1 MPPLVLPDDEENRRL
16 VAQVHP
22 PGWTN
27 PTPSGAYDLV
37 VVGAGTAGL
46 VSAAGGAGLGARV
59 ALVERHLLGGDCLNV
74 AAVLSWATLIGMDLS
89 AFPKTQAWLG
99 RCTARPGY
107 ARLISKM
114 G

>member
-1 MPPLVLPDDEENRRL
+1 MKPERRARSRAIETERTGCL
-16 VAQVHP
+16 T
-22 PGWTN
+22 GRRDRRRG
-27 PTPSGAYDLV
+27 SIRRG
-37 VVGAGTAGL
+37 VG
-46 VSAAGGAGLGARV
+46 
-59 ALVERHLLGGDCLNV
+59 V